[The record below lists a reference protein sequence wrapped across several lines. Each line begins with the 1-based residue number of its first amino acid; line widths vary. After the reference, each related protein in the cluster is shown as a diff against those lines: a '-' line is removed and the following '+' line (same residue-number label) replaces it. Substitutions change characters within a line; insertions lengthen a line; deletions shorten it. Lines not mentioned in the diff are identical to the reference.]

1 MKWPFNPLI
10 VAGLFMVMLVGGTHL
25 TAEKLFIV
33 LAVLL
38 VVMGVLPFISY
49 YEKVWYVKHGRP
61 KMTWLIMVI
70 INVSEWAA
78 AAYGLILGYALGAA

>member
-1 MKWPFNPLI
+1 MKWSFNPLI

-25 TAEKLFIV
+25 TAEKFFVV

-38 VVMGVLPFISY
+38 VVIGALPLISY
-49 YEKVWYVKHGRP
+49 CEKVWYVKHGRP
-61 KMTWLIMVI
+61 KMTWLAMVV
-70 INVSEWAA
+70 INISEWAA